1 MAAAGQVLVPTLS
14 GYYWMAGLGEDVIDP
29 AGAQAQP
36 DMPPMLVELAQ
47 HNLNEGAASMRA
59 ARSAG
64 VKIALGSDTSLAVG
78 LEIQRMVHHGLT
90 PKEALIS
97 ATSIAA
103 EALGLDEHIGTVAAG
118 KLADLT
124 IVDGDPLTEPHLLSD
139 PGRIWLVLQL
149 GVPVAG
155 QLLANPAHTGQF
167 TWPDRP
173 AGPRPADMEGWAQAG
188 RRHE

>member
-1 MAAAGQVLVPTLS
+1 VLVPTLS

-29 AGAQAQP
+29 SDAEAHP

-47 HNLNEGAASMRA
+47 RNLNEGAASMRA

-78 LEIQRMVHHGLT
+78 LEIRRMVHHGLT
-90 PKEALIS
+90 PHEALIA
-97 ATSIAA
+97 ATRTAA
-103 EALGLDEHIGTVAAG
+103 EALGLDEHVGTITAG

-124 IVDGDPLTEPHLLSD
+124 VVDGDPVARPHVLGD
-139 PGRIWLVLQL
+139 PDRIWLVLQL

-155 QLLANPAHTGQF
+155 RLFANPALAGQF
-167 TWPDRP
+167 AWPDRP
-173 AGPRPADMEGWAQAG
+173 AGPRPADMAGWAARG
-188 RRHE
+188 RPIQ